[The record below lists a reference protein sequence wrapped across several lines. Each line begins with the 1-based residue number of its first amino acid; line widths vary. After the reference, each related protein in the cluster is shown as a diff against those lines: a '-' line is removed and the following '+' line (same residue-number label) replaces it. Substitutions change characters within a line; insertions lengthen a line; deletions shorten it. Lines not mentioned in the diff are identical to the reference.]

1 MTQNITTG
9 VTTTNTQMNIQASDL
24 APNNYLTIIWKDA
37 QGNIINTLDSK
48 TDDEV
53 RFTTELNNAITQSIT
68 SGKVNYVGQTKYL
81 NIESIAKYISQNTI
95 TAGAKRQVINALI
108 TVASGDNKTLPTRI
122 TDLCLNV
129 FGTIA
134 EKTARKLNFTD
145 PHEIFSQVAG
155 ENVIGVLKELGQN
168 SKDLLEDAVT
178 KINNTKLTNLA
189 TKVGLLNKGQNI
201 NGSTVKRYVGLV
213 LGLTTSDTESIEVIN
228 AKRKVEK
235 GNDYT
240 THLLPQLF
248 KKDFTV
254 KLTNKVLSETY
265 NYETEINAIEFTKN
279 KLIEIANS
287 QTLFDIYIKLSDN
300 IMYKR
305 ENLTFTSISF
315 DKGDGDGNG
324 YTCTFTI
331 EPIINFKTK
340 VFVSNKKYGNSKGTG
355 SASSGGTSNRKQANK
370 SSTGKPF
377 NIGYYHDKRGISDYS
392 NMADSQT
399 WKKGYQAFQQYAKE
413 HNFAIVEQYNEE
425 PRYLLINNNYIKDV
439 PVSYSA
445 IKYVDGKYVATKT
458 APLIST
464 DTGYTSA
471 LGGTLTP
478 RWSQGVSVGMNDV
491 VTAKKLK
498 YKVVYR
504 NGVAL

>member
-9 VTTTNTQMNIQASDL
+9 VTTTNTQMNILPSDL

-37 QGNIINTLDSK
+37 QGNVINTLDGK

-53 RFTTELNNAITQSIT
+53 RYTTELNNAIAQSIT

-95 TAGAKRQVINALI
+95 SAGAKRQVINALI
-108 TVASGDNKTLPTRI
+108 TVASGDNKTLPTRV

-134 EKTARKLNFTD
+134 EKTARNLNFTD

-155 ENVIGVLKELGQN
+155 ENVVGVLKELGKN
-168 SKDLLEDAVT
+168 SKDLLETAVK
-178 KINNTKLTNLA
+178 KINNTTLTNLA
-189 TKVGLLNKGQNI
+189 SKVGLLGKGQNV
-201 NGSTVKRYVGLV
+201 NSNTVKRYVGLV
-213 LGLTTSDTESIEVIN
+213 LGLTTSDTESIEITN
-228 AKRKVEK
+228 AKRKVEQ

-254 KLTNKVLSETY
+254 KLTNKVLSDTY

-324 YTCTFTI
+324 YTCTFTV
-331 EPIINFKTK
+331 EPIVNFKTK
-340 VFVSNKKYGNSKGTG
+340 VFVSNKKYSASKGSGAKG
-355 SASSGGTSNRKQANK
+355 SGSSSNRKQASK
-370 SSTGKPF
+370 SVTGKPF
-377 NIGYYHDKRGISDYS
+377 NIGYFHENKKSDKYF
-392 NMADSQT
+392 NMADKIT
-399 WKKGYQAFQQYAKE
+399 WKKGYASLQQYAKE
-413 HNFAIVEQYNEE
+413 HGFGIIEQYNED
-425 PRYLLINNNYIKDV
+425 PRYLLIDNADIVDAISYSTDYKKTTFPIVKKDTTYSTAWKGTVPKQGVTVNKNNNTV
-439 PVSYSA
+439 TLYSR
-445 IKYVDGKYVATKT
+445 G
-458 APLIST
+458 
-464 DTGYTSA
+464 
-471 LGGTLTP
+471 
-478 RWSQGVSVGMNDV
+478 Q
-491 VTAKKLK
+491 
-498 YKVVYR
+498 YKIVFR
-504 NGVAL
+504 DGVAL

>member
-9 VTTTNTQMNIQASDL
+9 TTTTNTQMNIQPSDL
-24 APNNYLTIIWKDA
+24 APNNYLTIIWKDS
-37 QGNIINTLDSK
+37 QGNVINTLDGKS
-48 TDDEV
+48 DDEV

-108 TVASGDNKTLPTRI
+108 TVASGDNKTVPTRV

-155 ENVIGVLKELGQN
+155 ENVIGILKELGQN
-168 SKDLLEDAVT
+168 SKDLLEDAVK

-189 TKVGLLNKGQNI
+189 TKVGLLGKGQNV
-201 NGSTVKRYVGLV
+201 NSNTVKRYVGLV
-213 LGLTTSDTESIEVIN
+213 LGLTTSDTESIEIIN

-254 KLTNKVLSETY
+254 KLTNKVLSDTY

-324 YTCTFTI
+324 YTCTFSV
-331 EPIINFKTK
+331 EPIVNFKTK
-340 VFVSNKKYGNSKGTG
+340 IFVSNKKYGSKASSKGSG
-355 SASSGGTSNRKQANK
+355 SSGSGSKSNRKQADK
-370 SSTGKPF
+370 SANGQPF
-377 NIGYYHDKRGISDYS
+377 QVGYYYDRMLKDY
-392 NMADSQT
+392 NQLKDVT
-399 WKKGYQAFQQYAKE
+399 WTKGYEELQNYAKQN
-413 HNFAIVEQYNEE
+413 NFAIVEQYNTS
-425 PRYLLINNNYIKDV
+425 PRYLLVNNNN
-439 PVSYSA
+439 
-445 IKYVDGKYVATKT
+445 IKYAKVNNNPKNLVLA
-458 APLIST
+458 ISSHIRKN
-464 DTGYTSA
+464 GA
-471 LGGTLTP
+471 LGNNDMLPPIFLDGDP
-478 RWSQGVSVGMNDV
+478 KNGVITCG
-491 VTAKKLK
+491 KGK
-498 YKVVYR
+498 YKVTYWK
-504 NGVAL
+504 GWAL

>member
-9 VTTTNTQMNIQASDL
+9 ITTTNTQMNIQPSDL
-24 APNNYLTIIWKDA
+24 APNNYLTIIWKDS
-37 QGNIINTLDSK
+37 QGNVINTLDGKS
-48 TDDEV
+48 DDEV

-81 NIESIAKYISQNTI
+81 NIESIAKYVSQNTI

-108 TVASGDNKTLPTRI
+108 TVASGDNKTLPTRV

-134 EKTARKLNFTD
+134 EKTARNLNFTD
-145 PHEIFSQVAG
+145 PHEVFSQVAG
-155 ENVIGVLKELGQN
+155 ENVIGVLKELGKN
-168 SKDLLEDAVT
+168 SKDLLEDAVK

-189 TKVGLLNKGQNI
+189 TKVGLLGKGQNV
-201 NGSTVKRYVGLV
+201 NSNTVKRYVGLV
-213 LGLTTSDTESIEVIN
+213 LGLTTSDTESIEIIN

-254 KLTNKVLSETY
+254 KLTNKVLSDTY

-315 DKGDGDGNG
+315 DKGDKDGNG
-324 YTCTFTI
+324 YTCTFSV

-340 VFVSNKKYGNSKGTG
+340 IFVSNKKYGATQGTG
-355 SASSGGTSNRKQANK
+355 SKGGGSKSNRKQGNK
-370 SSTGKPF
+370 TNDGKPIQVGYQDGTLPLQGTKGF
-377 NIGYYHDKRGISDYS
+377 NTLQEAKKYALDNGWVLGFFSYGNPRYVFLDYKNSIGYTLSKTNRMVPCLKSHKNIFKGLF
-392 NMADSQT
+392 NSQEGL
-399 WKKGYQAFQQYAKE
+399 KKGYYSSPSSLSP
-413 HNFAIVEQYNEE
+413 NG
-425 PRYLLINNNYIKDV
+425 YIMNTPK
-439 PVSYSA
+439 
-445 IKYVDGKYVATKT
+445 
-458 APLIST
+458 
-464 DTGYTSA
+464 GYYIIYD
-471 LGGTLTP
+471 
-478 RWSQGVSVGMNDV
+478 R
-491 VTAKKLK
+491 
-498 YKVVYR
+498 
-504 NGVAL
+504 

>member
-1 MTQNITTG
+1 MTQNVTTG
-9 VTTTNTQMNIQASDL
+9 VTTTNTQMNILPSDL
-24 APNNYLTIIWKDA
+24 APNNYLTIIWKNE
-37 QGNIINTLDSK
+37 QGNVINTLDSK
-48 TDDEV
+48 TDDKV
-53 RFTTELNNAITQSIT
+53 RYTTELNNAIVQSIT

-95 TAGAKRQVINALI
+95 SAGAKRQVINALI
-108 TVASGDNKTLPTRI
+108 TVASGDNKTVPTRV

-134 EKTARKLNFTD
+134 EKTARNLNFTD

-155 ENVIGVLKELGQN
+155 ENVVGVLKELGKN
-168 SKDLLEDAVT
+168 SKDLLEDAVK
-178 KINNTKLTNLA
+178 KINNTTLTNLA
-189 TKVGLLNKGQNI
+189 SKVGLLGKGQNV
-201 NGSTVKRYVGLV
+201 NSNTVKRYVGLV
-213 LGLTTSDTESIEVIN
+213 LGLTTSDTESIEITN

-254 KLTNKVLSETY
+254 KLTNKVLSDTY

-324 YTCTFTI
+324 YTCTFTV
-331 EPIINFKTK
+331 EPIVNFKTK
-340 VFVSNKKYGNSKGTG
+340 VFVSNKKYSSSKGTG
-355 SASSGGTSNRKQANK
+355 SSGSGSISKRDQANK
-370 SSTGKPF
+370 TVSGQPLRVK
-377 NIGYYHDKRGISDYS
+377 YYRENMKRTIDYS
-392 NMADSQT
+392 KSGKNYNSWEDLTRDAKANNWGILRNDTS
-399 WKKGYQAFQQYAKE
+399 GVPEYQLVS
-413 HNFAIVEQYNEE
+413 NDLIVDALPNIHSKNTV
-425 PRYLLINNNYIKDV
+425 PALMKD
-439 PVSYSA
+439 
-445 IKYVDGKYVATKT
+445 T
-458 APLIST
+458 
-464 DTGYTSA
+464 
-471 LGGTLTP
+471 
-478 RWSQGVSVGMNDV
+478 
-491 VTAKKLK
+491 
-498 YKVVYR
+498 KVVGGKRILKDMFVSQDSKNPNTIIVGKSKYTIVYR
-504 NGVAL
+504 DGGKL

>member
-1 MTQNITTG
+1 M
-9 VTTTNTQMNIQASDL
+9 
-24 APNNYLTIIWKDA
+24 
-37 QGNIINTLDSK
+37 
-48 TDDEV
+48 
-53 RFTTELNNAITQSIT
+53 
-68 SGKVNYVGQTKYL
+68 
-81 NIESIAKYISQNTI
+81 
-95 TAGAKRQVINALI
+95 
-108 TVASGDNKTLPTRI
+108 
-122 TDLCLNV
+122 
-129 FGTIA
+129 
-134 EKTARKLNFTD
+134 
-145 PHEIFSQVAG
+145 
-155 ENVIGVLKELGQN
+155 
-168 SKDLLEDAVT
+168 
-178 KINNTKLTNLA
+178 
-189 TKVGLLNKGQNI
+189 LNKGQNI
-201 NGSTVKRYVGLV
+201 NSSTVKRYVGLV

>member
-9 VTTTNTQMNIQASDL
+9 VTTTNTQMNIQPSDL

-37 QGNIINTLDSK
+37 QGNVINTLDGKS
-48 TDDEV
+48 DDEV
-53 RFTTELNNAITQSIT
+53 RFTTELNNAIAQSIT
-68 SGKVNYVGQTKYL
+68 SGKVNYAGQTKYL
-81 NIESIAKYISQNTI
+81 NIESIAKYVSQNTI

-108 TVASGDNKTLPTRI
+108 TVASGDNKTLPTRV

-134 EKTARKLNFTD
+134 EKTARNLNFTD
-145 PHEIFSQVAG
+145 PHEVFSQVAG
-155 ENVIGVLKELGQN
+155 ENVIGVLKELGKN
-168 SKDLLEDAVT
+168 SKDLLEDAVK

-189 TKVGLLNKGQNI
+189 TKVGLLGKGQNV
-201 NGSTVKRYVGLV
+201 NSDTVKRYVGLV
-213 LGLTTSDTESIEVIN
+213 LGLTTSDTESIEITN

-254 KLTNKVLSETY
+254 KLTNKVLSDTY

-315 DKGDGDGNG
+315 DKGEDDGNG
-324 YTCTFTI
+324 YTCTFSV

-340 VFVSNKKYGNSKGTG
+340 IFVSNKKYGTSQGTG
-355 SASSGGTSNRKQANK
+355 SKTGGASNRKQNVKTSSGKSIQVGFQTGTEDRTDTQGFKSLNEARQYAKSRGWKLGDFPYNTPRYVFINQNQVRKMVRANGENANVLTK
-370 SSTGKPF
+370 DLILGQF
-377 NIGYYHDKRGISDYS
+377 GF
-392 NMADSQT
+392 
-399 WKKGYQAFQQYAKE
+399 KKGYY
-413 HNFAIVEQYNEE
+413 IYNNASF
-425 PRYLLINNNYIKDV
+425 PR
-439 PVSYSA
+439 
-445 IKYVDGKYVATKT
+445 G
-458 APLIST
+458 
-464 DTGYTSA
+464 TS
-471 LGGTLTP
+471 
-478 RWSQGVSVGMNDV
+478 GVSVG
-491 VTAKKLK
+491 
-498 YKVVYR
+498 
-504 NGVAL
+504 NGKNFYYIYD

>member
-1 MTQNITTG
+1 MVQNVTTG

-37 QGNIINTLDSK
+37 QGNIINTLDGK

-53 RFTTELNNAITQSIT
+53 RFTTELNNAISQSIT

-95 TAGAKRQVINALI
+95 TSGAKRQVINALI
-108 TVASGDNKTLPTRI
+108 TVASGDNKTLPTRV

-155 ENVIGVLKELGQN
+155 ENVIGVLKELGEN
-168 SKDLLEDAVT
+168 TKNVLADAVT

-201 NGSTVKRYVGLV
+201 NNTTVKRYVGLV
-213 LGLTTSDTESIEVIN
+213 LGLTTSDTESIEITN

-265 NYETEINAIEFTKN
+265 DYETEINAIEFTKN

-324 YTCTFTI
+324 YTCTFSV
-331 EPIINFKTK
+331 EPIVNFKTK
-340 VFVSNKKYGNSKGTG
+340 IFVSNKKYGSSKGTG
-355 SASSGGTSNRKQANK
+355 SSGSGSKSNRNQAVK
-370 SSTGKPF
+370 SPTGQPF
-377 NIGYYHDKRGISDYS
+377 QVGYYYDRILKDY
-392 NMADSQT
+392 DVLKDVT
-399 WKKGYQAFQQYAKE
+399 WKKGYKELQNYAKE
-413 HNFAIVEQYNEE
+413 RGFAIIEQYNTS
-425 PRYLLINNNYIKDV
+425 PRYLFINNNN
-439 PVSYSA
+439 
-445 IKYVDGKYVATKT
+445 IKYAKINNNPKNLVLA
-458 APLIST
+458 ISSHVRY
-464 DTGYTSA
+464 GGA
-471 LGGTLTP
+471 LGDNTGRLLTAN
-478 RWSQGVSVGMNDV
+478 SKTQV
-491 VTAKKLK
+491 VTCGKGK
-498 YKVVYR
+498 YKVVYWK
-504 NGVAL
+504 GMEL